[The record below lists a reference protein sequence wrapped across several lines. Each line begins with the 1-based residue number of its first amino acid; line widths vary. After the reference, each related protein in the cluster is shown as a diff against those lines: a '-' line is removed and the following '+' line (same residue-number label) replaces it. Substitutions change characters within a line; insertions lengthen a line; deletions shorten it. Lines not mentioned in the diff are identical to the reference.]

1 MVKYDIFEKLGPII
15 GVTEEYNR
23 PETYAKMLQYVGLKA
38 HHEESYQKFQEFLV
52 LIKKWGTH
60 YQTVNNVRQKYNA
73 KEYRLPKKFTATI
86 PGVEIYTKY
95 KDIQPVASST
105 TAKPSP
111 VATVDLP
118 VLVVA
123 AEVETKAEEKV
134 LVESID

>member
-95 KDIQPVASST
+95 KDIHPVVSAT